1 MRRRGGTVSTLWG
14 RHHSGRDFEYRVFAH
29 FSPGHP
35 GQTYGDPE
43 NCYPPEG
50 PEVEYCD
57 VYEVKGMERKRLDLV
72 EFEYSLTKAQ
82 DDELRSRLVYEAEE
96 YGTDEE
102 AAAADDAYDRMK
114 EGD

>member
-14 RHHSGRDFEYRVFAH
+14 RHVNGRDFEYRVFAY

-35 GQTYGDPE
+35 GKTYGDPE
-43 NCYPPEG
+43 NCYPPEE
-50 PEVEYCD
+50 PEVEYCE
-57 VYEVKGMERKRLDLV
+57 VYEAKGTTRKRLDLD
-72 EFEYSLTKAQ
+72 EFVDSLTKEQ
-82 DDELRSRLVYEAEE
+82 DTELRERLIYEAEE

-102 AAAADDAYDRMK
+102 AAAADDAYDRMR